1 MKQQRV
7 RHNWATFTFN
17 KSVTREA
24 TLNEVVKAGISE
36 GMTYELKT
44 GNTKEMVERGHEG
57 QMLEGMK
64 GLGVFE
70 G

>member
-1 MKQQRV
+1 
-7 RHNWATFTFN
+7 
-17 KSVTREA
+17 
-24 TLNEVVKAGISE
+24 
-36 GMTYELKT
+36 MTYELKT

>member
-1 MKQQRV
+1 
-7 RHNWATFTFN
+7 
-17 KSVTREA
+17 
-24 TLNEVVKAGISE
+24 
-36 GMTYELKT
+36 
-44 GNTKEMVERGHEG
+44 MVERHSREREHEG